1 MKLDNRIIDGKKP
14 LTCFDTEEARK
25 FKGEQGYFSDNPLN
39 FAYGDMALS
48 KTTVLGKLRLNEDNL
63 KYPFLNTTNSINY
76 RFFLPVAWLKPEEP
90 EKKWRS
96 FSLTEW
102 QHDYDIG
109 EEIIFRLKKSD
120 TVRVYEYCGYISD
133 SNDDS
138 PGKGVINLGGELF
151 VLQNLFD
158 LYELREDNDWQPFGV
173 EVEE

>member
-1 MKLDNRIIDGKKP
+1 MKLDTRIIEGKKP
-14 LTCFDTEEARK
+14 LDCFDSEYAK
-25 FKGEQGYFSDNPLN
+25 QFIGKKGFITDELDQFCD
-39 FAYGDMALS
+39 LS
-48 KTTVLGKLRLNEDNL
+48 KMNETTLKNVWQNETRCFFASAIAMRF
-63 KYPFLNTTNSINY
+63 KY
-76 RFFLPVAWLKPEEP
+76 FLPSEWVNMEEP

-120 TVRVYEYCGYISD
+120 TVRVYEYCGYVSD
-133 SNDDS
+133 SDDDS

-158 LYELREDNDWQPFGV
+158 QFELRESGEWQPFGV
-173 EVEE
+173 EEASE